1 MFRVL
6 KTRSRELDIPAS
18 TSQMLGLQDY
28 RREPPRPILYR
39 AGGVTKSFKDG
50 RQALRQLSHSLTQ
63 KPQSEDKEADLRQDQ
78 LLKTE
83 LSVSADKEEVGGRI
97 SRLSYLTSLVG
108 PHLHLEP
115 QGPELPGRK

>member
-1 MFRVL
+1 
-6 KTRSRELDIPAS
+6 
-18 TSQMLGLQDY
+18 MLGNHSVNRATPLPRSPSLKIKRQIL
-28 RREPPRPILYR
+28 RRAE
-39 AGGVTKSFKDG
+39 
-50 RQALRQLSHSLTQ
+50 LS
-63 KPQSEDKEADLRQDQ
+63 
-78 LLKTE
+78 KTG